1 LHYLLGLSQ
10 LIANLIT
17 QVVRDSNLVE
27 QIGRHVYFDLVDFD
41 KINSFRA
48 PKSMS
53 INEVKVLFAGPYR

>member
-1 LHYLLGLSQ
+1 

-48 PKSMS
+48 PKNMS
-53 INEVKVLFAGPYR
+53 INEVKVLFAEPYR